1 MLGKVS
7 GTSLDCSPVSGL
19 VWSNNIYPNPNGTL
33 TYDLSAPNH
42 SVSISNASFEF
53 VEILNLD
60 MQSIFIMFLNE
71 LVATYPFIKILGI
84 NTSPENT
91 YHFEAKPDGN
101 GNYLLYSQNGDFE
114 SDPITLTL
122 KAALSNPIDDLYPHL
137 GGESLPSQMSI
148 HTCGLNEILA

>member
-19 VWSNNIYPNPNGTL
+19 VWANNIYPNSSGTL
-33 TYDLSAPNH
+33 TFDLSAPNH
-42 SVSISNASFEF
+42 NVSVSNASFEF
-53 VEILNLD
+53 VEILNQN
-60 MQSIFIMFLNE
+60 MQAIFIMFLNE
-71 LVATYPFIKILGI
+71 LVTAYPFIKILGI
-84 NTSPENT
+84 NSSPEST
-91 YHFEAKPDGN
+91 YHFEAAPDFN

-137 GGESLPSQMSI
+137 GGESLPPQMSI
-148 HTCGLNEILA
+148 HTCGLHEILA